1 MAAKTPS
8 KDLLDMKDDQLIHY
22 IRNSR
27 EELFNLRFRHATG
40 ELENTSSIKAAKK
53 ALARG
58 MTVASQ
64 RNLDVNRELQRG

>member
-1 MAAKTPS
+1 MAKIAT
-8 KDLLDMKDDQLIHY
+8 KDINDMKDDQLIHY
-22 IRNSR
+22 IRDAR

-40 ELENTSSIKAAKK
+40 ELENTSAIKDAKK

-58 MTVASQ
+58 LTIANH

>member
-1 MAAKTPS
+1 MAKIAT
-8 KDLLDMKDDQLIHY
+8 KDINEMKDDQLIHY
-22 IRNSR
+22 IRDSR

-58 MTVASQ
+58 LTIAGQ